1 MSRTIDLWEPVARP
15 EGPADWFAEAGN
27 MPAFDPADP
36 KFSLANA
43 WWLAS
48 LCRIAYT
55 PDRKESA
62 RRWHRD
68 KPARRDFLENRT
80 PFREVLNVHKTASHA
95 ALYRLDGIDGAVLC
109 FRGTNK
115 LRQWILNLTALP
127 APWSRCGGQAP
138 AIFVHHGFQLLFNR
152 LWPMIEP
159 SLAEIEGPLVL
170 TGHSLG
176 AVFATLAV
184 AALPEKSAASLVT
197 FGSPRV
203 GNAAFADRLNACG
216 TPHHR
221 VVNCHDVVTRLP
233 LQEPFLKERDYRHT
247 ARPIILGSEGGSVYF
262 GALPGTECDPGWMP
276 DRPLTSL
283 ARGFKAPE
291 PPEGIL
297 AHLPIAYEKKLAAAL
312 SAGAHI
318 PAGSA

>member
-1 MSRTIDLWEPVARP
+1 
-15 EGPADWFAEAGN
+15 
-27 MPAFDPADP
+27 MPAFDPVGVE
-36 KFSLANA
+36 FSLANV

-55 PDRKESA
+55 PDGKESA
-62 RRWHRD
+62 RPWHRD
-68 KPARRDFLENRT
+68 KPARREFLENRT

-95 ALYRLDGIDGAVLC
+95 ALYHLEGLDGAVLC

-127 APWSRCGGQAP
+127 APWSRCGGDSP
-138 AIFVHHGFQLLFNR
+138 AICVHHGFQLLFNR
-152 LWPMIEP
+152 IWPLIEP
-159 SLAEIEGPLVL
+159 SLTGIEGPLVL

-176 AVFATLAV
+176 AAFAPLAL
-184 AALPEKSAASLVT
+184 AALPEKAVASLVT

-203 GNAAFADRLNACG
+203 GNLAFVDHLATCG

-233 LQEPFLKERDYRHT
+233 QREPWLGERDYRH
-247 ARPIILGSEGGSVYF
+247 AVRPIILGIESGSVHF
-262 GALPGTECDPGWMP
+262 GELSETECDPDWMP

-283 ARGFKAPE
+283 ARGFKSPA

-297 AHLPIAYEKKLAAAL
+297 AHLPIAYENKVAAAI
-312 SAGAHI
+312 SAEARI
-318 PAGSA
+318 PGGCA